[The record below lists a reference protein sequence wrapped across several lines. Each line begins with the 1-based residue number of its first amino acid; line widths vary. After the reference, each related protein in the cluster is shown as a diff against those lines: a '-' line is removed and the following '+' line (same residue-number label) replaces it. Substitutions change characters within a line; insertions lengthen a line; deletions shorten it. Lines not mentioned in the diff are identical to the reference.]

1 MTPTLLKSLALVW
14 LNMDRVTL
22 EDAGVLTRNQV
33 GGSDWNRFDN
43 DPMVFIAKLP
53 DDKLTKLAQLIEN
66 EFVK

>member
-53 DDKLTKLAQLIEN
+53 DGEFTGATITIE
-66 EFVK
+66 KIAD